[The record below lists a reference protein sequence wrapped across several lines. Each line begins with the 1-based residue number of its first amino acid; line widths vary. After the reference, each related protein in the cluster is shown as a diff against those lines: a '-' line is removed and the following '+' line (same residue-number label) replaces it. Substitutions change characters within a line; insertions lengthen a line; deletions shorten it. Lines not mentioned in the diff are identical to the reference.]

1 MATRA
6 LVAGDPLPPPTDVG
20 VGDAP
25 YLNGLAETIGELRR
39 HLLDVLRAG
48 DVPRASALFA
58 AMEEIHALLADLDY
72 PDAITGNLRRSTD
85 VARSIIERTRSDLT
99 LTVIQRDLADAL
111 RGQVQPEEPPP

>member
-1 MATRA
+1 M
-6 LVAGDPLPPPTDVG
+6 
-20 VGDAP
+20 
-25 YLNGLAETIGELRR
+25 
-39 HLLDVLRAG
+39 LRAG
-48 DVPRASALFA
+48 DVPRATALFG

-111 RGQVQPEEPPP
+111 RGQEPPGGTQP

>member
-1 MATRA
+1 
-6 LVAGDPLPPPTDVG
+6 
-20 VGDAP
+20 
-25 YLNGLAETIGELRR
+25 
-39 HLLDVLRAG
+39 DVLRAG
-48 DVPRASALFA
+48 DVARATALFA

-111 RGQVQPEEPPP
+111 RRTPPPEGRP